1 MQSESDEMIRAT
13 QSYIVQRQLGI
24 SAGVLNPHK
33 TFTQDAQVEKLF
45 WNYQTKC

>member
-1 MQSESDEMIRAT
+1 MQSESDEMIGVT

-24 SAGVLNPHK
+24 SAGMLSAHK
-33 TFTQDAQVEKLF
+33 TLTQDAQVEKLF